1 MAESRFN
8 QKKANLRAYL
18 RKRGAKIDT
27 SRKTVSVDVDS
38 LNWKEMER
46 LKELERWGYKVNEG
60 KIPPPQRY
68 DLTITKWNVNHSLS
82 SLMRL
87 YRNTH
92 NPKTQY
98 HGTF

>member
-60 KIPPPQRY
+60 KIPPPATLRFDDY
-68 DLTITKWNVNHSLS
+68 EVECESFIEFADEIIS
-82 SLMRL
+82 
-87 YRNTH
+87 
-92 NPKTQY
+92 QY
-98 HGTF
+98 S

>member
-8 QKKANLRAYL
+8 QNKANLRAYL

-38 LNWKEMER
+38 LNWKEMEK

-60 KIPPPQRY
+60 NKPLPLFALPYIETEY
-68 DLTITKWNVNHSLS
+68 ISEEESFISFADEIIA
-82 SLMRL
+82 L
-87 YRNTH
+87 YH
-92 NPKTQY
+92 
-98 HGTF
+98 